1 MNRRRLLA
9 RSELERR
16 RDYIQQLNGMLGE
29 EHPLVQLVYQCLH
42 NIPDQRPPEGELLQQ
57 LEAAKAQVEGPY
69 GQIVKVNLD
78 LEKVRVLR
86 EKDTQIRSLQQQMQ
100 QVEVGGVHITQ
111 VYGVS
116 YNYNIQNNRGPLP
129 KLNCGMVVCG
139 QFLVRAGG

>member
-1 MNRRRLLA
+1 MHIHFLKVFPGSLLSHTYPDPANRHRLLA

-29 EHPLVQLVYQCLH
+29 EHPLVQLVRQCLH
-42 NIPDQRPPEGELLQQ
+42 NIPDQRPPAGELLQQ

-86 EKDTQIRSLQQQMQ
+86 EKDTQIRRLQQQVQ
-100 QVEVGGVHITQ
+100 QVEVGGIYHTVVWCVLHC
-111 VYGVS
+111 
-116 YNYNIQNNRGPLP
+116 QNNH
-129 KLNCGMVVCG
+129 V
-139 QFLVRAGG
+139 